1 MTRETSTE
9 QLIEQLKTAQTAT
22 EIARLTVKL
31 LRTCGVYNY
40 QGVGYELARMSVTHA
55 PE

>member
-1 MTRETSTE
+1 MENDVE
-9 QLIEQLKTAQTAT
+9 QLIEQLKTPQTAT

-31 LRTCGVYNY
+31 LRVCGIYNY

>member
-1 MTRETSTE
+1 MQLSTDE
-9 QLIEQLKTAQTAT
+9 AKIIEQLKTAQTAT
-22 EIARLTVKL
+22 EIAHATVKL
-31 LRTCGVYNY
+31 LRACGIYNY

>member
-31 LRTCGVYNY
+31 LRACGVFNV
-40 QGVGYELARMSVTHA
+40 QGVGYELARLSVTNS

>member
-1 MTRETSTE
+1 MTIE
-9 QLIEQLKTAQTAT
+9 QLIEQLKTAQTAP

-31 LRTCGVYNY
+31 LRACGIYNY
-40 QGVGYELARMSVTHA
+40 QGVGYELARMAVTHA